1 MAGVRYPGER
11 PRCQLLR
18 RTASIYGEQGD
29 PVQTYLAKDGATLAF
44 RHEPMSLT
52 ELSLSEAMRKS
63 VEQHLAEA
71 QAGPS
76 LSAPGETAY
85 REMAR

>member
-1 MAGVRYPGER
+1 M
-11 PRCQLLR
+11 
-18 RTASIYGEQGD
+18 
-29 PVQTYLAKDGATLAF
+29 F
-44 RHEPMSLT
+44 HHEPMSLT